1 MIIQSKKVWVVNT
14 WLEAQIEVEDG
25 KSQISIHMV
34 QKRLMKTMVK
44 NVSFQVLLMYIHMVR
59 MDLIQMTR
67 KKKVYVL
74 G

>member
-1 MIIQSKKVWVVNT
+1 
-14 WLEAQIEVEDG
+14 
-25 KSQISIHMV
+25 
-34 QKRLMKTMVK
+34 MVK

-59 MDLIQMTR
+59 MDLIQMTL